1 MEPRAAIIQSGFD
14 IAHMVFNAVVADLED
29 QAAASRIGN
38 VPSAAAIFAH
48 AIYGEDMMVGQAD
61 GAPMLLESGD
71 WRERTGITI
80 VSPGMTPEWLA
91 LKLNVGGLKQYG
103 EAVFARTG
111 AFLLSATAADFDRTV
126 RSPMGQD
133 ITVGAF
139 LNSFGLVHISE
150 HAGEISALKGAQ
162 GLKGLPF

>member
-1 MEPRAAIIQSGFD
+1 MEPRAAVIKAGFD
-14 IAHMVFNAVVADLED
+14 IAHMVFNAVVGDLED
-29 QAAASRIGN
+29 TAAAHRIGN

-48 AIYGEDMMVGQAD
+48 AIYGEDMMVGQAN

-91 LKLNVGGLKQYG
+91 LKLNVDGLRRYG
-103 EAVFARTG
+103 EAVFGRTD
-111 AFLLSATAADFDRTV
+111 AFLVSATATDMDRAI

-133 ITVGAF
+133 VTVGAF
-139 LNSFGLVHISE
+139 LNSFGIVHVSE